1 MDYNNLVVLQFFGLV
16 LGVAVLIMCT
26 VEFEPDEI
34 VAGDVF
40 HLRLTTTAVAER
52 TSKRPR
58 PIAGPVVAI
67 RFRILLPEMNI
78 RLLWFVTGGLL
89 QAARMHKFLHLG
101 VNFMLNFCVL
111 QYSFGS
117 CNPLLD
123 KSVFLVTSVVALLA
137 RRLVEFFLNIGIR
150 FGFGSFGIRL
160 GMAGPV
166 IANDFRRRR
175 EAGRGK
181 GIVLL
186 LRITTRHWQM
196 SVTGN

>member
-1 MDYNNLVVLQFFGLV
+1 
-16 LGVAVLIMCT
+16 
-26 VEFEPDEI
+26 
-34 VAGDVF
+34 
-40 HLRLTTTAVAER
+40 
-52 TSKRPR
+52 
-58 PIAGPVVAI
+58 
-67 RFRILLPEMNI
+67 MNI

-89 QAARMHKFLHLG
+89 QAARMHKFLHLC

-137 RRLVEFFLNIGIR
+137 RRLVELFLNIGIR

-186 LRITTRHWQM
+186 LRFSTRHWQL

>member
-16 LGVAVLIMCT
+16 LGVAVLIICT
-26 VEFEPDEI
+26 AEFEPDEI

-40 HLRLTTTAVAER
+40 HLRLTSTAVAER

-78 RLLWFVTGGLL
+78 RLLWFVTGSLL

-101 VNFMLNFCVL
+101 VNFMLNFSVL

-117 CNPLLD
+117 GNPLLD

-137 RRLVEFFLNIGIR
+137 RRLTELFLNIGIR
-150 FGFGSFGIRL
+150 F
-160 GMAGPV
+160 
-166 IANDFRRRR
+166 
-175 EAGRGK
+175 
-181 GIVLL
+181 
-186 LRITTRHWQM
+186 Q
-196 SVTGN
+196 

>member
-1 MDYNNLVVLQFFGLV
+1 MVVLQFFGLV
-16 LGVAVLIMCT
+16 LGVAVLIMRT
-26 VEFEPDEI
+26 AEFEQDEI

-40 HLRLTTTAVAER
+40 HLRLTSTAVAER

-78 RLLWFVTGGLL
+78 RLLWFVTGSLL
-89 QAARMHKFLHLG
+89 QAARMHKFLHLS
-101 VNFMLNFCVL
+101 VNFMLNFGL
-111 QYSFGS
+111 PQYSIFSGD
-117 CNPLLD
+117 PLLD
-123 KSVFLVTSVVALLA
+123 KSVFLVTSVVAPLA
-137 RRLVEFFLNIGIR
+137 RRLVKLFLNIGIR

-166 IANDFRRRR
+166 IENDFRRCR
-175 EAGRGK
+175 EAGRRK

-186 LRITTRHWQM
+186 FRFSTRLWQS

>member
-16 LGVAVLIMCT
+16 LCVAVLIMRT
-26 VEFEPDEI
+26 AEFEPDEI

-40 HLRLTTTAVAER
+40 HLRLTSTAVAER

-89 QAARMHKFLHLG
+89 QAARMHKFLHFC

-111 QYSFGS
+111 Q
-117 CNPLLD
+117 
-123 KSVFLVTSVVALLA
+123 
-137 RRLVEFFLNIGIR
+137 
-150 FGFGSFGIRL
+150 
-160 GMAGPV
+160 
-166 IANDFRRRR
+166 
-175 EAGRGK
+175 
-181 GIVLL
+181 
-186 LRITTRHWQM
+186 
-196 SVTGN
+196 